1 MVYRSLTPTAEEGT
15 SGNES
20 NDQDCLKRTV
30 NSVKDIET
38 VTAMDG
44 GNESNGPDSLKG
56 AVNSVKDVGIVTA
69 MDGTEAGVAETWEQL
84 VTHEFPETC
93 PVYVSK
99 DKLDGFSLSLPDGN
113 KQLAAKTSRILE
125 RLEVPRQR
133 TKITSPNT
141 LTIGLGDSNAPTKK
155 PPIPLVPV
163 LGRDHGFTGTQSQ
176 LMKPNFNK
184 LKRKRT

>member
-1 MVYRSLTPTAEEGT
+1 MITRADKWNSLGLYARSLTPTAKEEAT
-15 SGNES
+15 S
-20 NDQDCLKRTV
+20 
-30 NSVKDIET
+30 
-38 VTAMDG
+38 

-56 AVNSVKDVGIVTA
+56 TANSVKDVEIETA

-99 DKLDGFSLSLPDGN
+99 DKLDGFSLSVPDGN
-113 KQLAAKTSRILE
+113 RQLAVKTSRILE

-133 TKITSPNT
+133 IKATSPNT
-141 LTIGLGDSNAPTKK
+141 LGIDLVDPNAPTRKL
-155 PPIPLVPV
+155 PIPLVPV
-163 LGRDHGFTGTQSQ
+163 LARDQGFTGTQTQ